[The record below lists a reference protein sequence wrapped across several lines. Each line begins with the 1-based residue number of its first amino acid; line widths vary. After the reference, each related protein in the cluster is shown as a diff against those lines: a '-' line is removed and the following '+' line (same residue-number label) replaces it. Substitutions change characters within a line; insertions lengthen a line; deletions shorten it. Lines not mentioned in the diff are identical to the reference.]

1 MAEFSIEKK
10 VYYHDT
16 DSGGV
21 VYYANYLKFME
32 EARTEFC
39 LSRGVDLAEWFRKG
53 IAFAVVHVEVDYKC
67 PAQYGDNLRVTAAVE
82 KLGNSS
88 VHFYQEIINAQ
99 KTLVKA
105 RTVWACVGKDF
116 KVQSLPQ
123 QVREQLGQGE
133 ENGNA

>member
-1 MAEFSIEKK
+1 MAEFLIEKK
-10 VYYHDT
+10 VFYHDT

-39 LSRGVDLAEWFRKG
+39 LARGVYVADWFKKG
-53 IAFAVVHVEVDYKC
+53 IGFVVVHVEVDYKA
-67 PAQYGDNLRVTAAVE
+67 PAQYGDVLQVSAEAE

-88 VHFYQEIINAQ
+88 VHFIQEIRKGQ
-99 KTLVKA
+99 KLLVSA

-116 KVQSLPQ
+116 KTQSLPQ
-123 QVREQLGQGE
+123 EVRSGLG
-133 ENGNA
+133 GN